1 MDSAKSIIRARM
13 KKSREDYFKSL
24 SETARVNL
32 NQKIGKNILSLVPA
46 HACGSV
52 AGFWPMS
59 SEPDIRSV
67 LETLI
72 LQGCK
77 ALLPVTQ
84 GAGSPLSFRVWKP
97 GDQLRVSSFKTMEP
111 LSRSPLH
118 DPEVILVPL
127 LAFDG
132 RGHRLGYGAGHYDR
146 TLSQLQ
152 KRKLNVLTIGV
163 AFEIQRVNELPMGSY
178 DQPLGWVVTEKKVYK
193 FI

>member
-24 SETARVNL
+24 SETTRVNI
-32 NQKIGKNILSLVPA
+32 NRDIGKNILSLVPA
-46 HACGSV
+46 RACGPV

-59 SEPDIRSV
+59 FEPDIRPV
-67 LETLI
+67 LEALI
-72 LQGCK
+72 LRGCK

-84 GAGSPLSFRVWKP
+84 GAGTPLAFRVWKP
-97 GDQLRVSSFKTMEP
+97 GDQLRESFFKTKEP
-111 LSRSPLH
+111 LSRSSLH